1 MSGSSQTPRSL
12 EEQLLGQPR
21 RTAGVDSSG
30 EPARPGERDSSGHVV
45 GCIDADGLAWQSL
58 TERIVAVEG
67 QRLAEAM
74 ALPFDDLRRDRFMDQ
89 VLAKVPDELIG
100 EVAREA
106 AGHLWLKGEGRP

>member
-1 MSGSSQTPRSL
+1 MSGRGQTPESL

-21 RTAGVDSSG
+21 RAAGVDSSG
-30 EPARPGERDSSGHVV
+30 EPARLGERDSSGHLV
-45 GCIDADGLAWQSL
+45 GYIDADGLAWQSL
-58 TERIVAVEG
+58 GERIVAVEG

-74 ALPFDDLRRDRFMDQ
+74 ALRYDDPRRDRLMDQ

-106 AGHLWLKGEGRP
+106 AGHLWLKGQRPL